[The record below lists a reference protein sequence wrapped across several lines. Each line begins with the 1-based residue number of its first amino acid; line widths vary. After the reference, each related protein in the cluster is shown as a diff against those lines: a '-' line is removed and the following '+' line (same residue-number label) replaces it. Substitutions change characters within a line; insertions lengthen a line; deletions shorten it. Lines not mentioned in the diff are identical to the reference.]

1 MSKNS
6 RNKFDWE
13 EKLISLYYTALE
25 KYIDGI
31 SLSPKLKEE
40 LREEFEEDDFWILA
54 EFLVSLTKMFLHQQG
69 WLHLNEEEW
78 DFPYPFSPY
87 IH

>member
-1 MSKNS
+1 MPKYSG
-6 RNKFDWE
+6 NKFDWE

-25 KYIDGI
+25 NYIEGI

-40 LREEFEEDDFWILA
+40 LGGEFAEDDFLILA
-54 EFLVSLTKMFLHQQG
+54 EFLAFLTKMFLHQQG
-69 WLHLNEEEW
+69 WLHLDEDW
-78 DFPYPFSPY
+78 DFPFSSSPY